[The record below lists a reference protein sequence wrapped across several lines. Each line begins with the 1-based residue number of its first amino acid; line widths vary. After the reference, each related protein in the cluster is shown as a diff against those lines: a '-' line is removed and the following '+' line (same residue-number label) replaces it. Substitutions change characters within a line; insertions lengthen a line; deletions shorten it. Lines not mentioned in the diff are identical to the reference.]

1 MSVLCSRWWQKIKEI
16 NTFVCVCSVVS
27 NSDPRNCSCQAPLS
41 VGFSRQEYWSGL
53 PFPTPGNLPDPGS
66 QPASLV
72 SPALVGKFFTT
83 ALPGKQKIKEVN
95 TFKNRK
101 VLNGTQKTVKRQVVF
116 IKRGLAFQYIPILA
130 FIYMLIFSDKWRGE
144 KELLVW
150 VPFLNSIRLPTSK
163 ALSCFL
169 PAQLSPTPAFQPV
182 CTATTAPGGG
192 YSSCVRTKASLSC
205 SAAKKHR
212 TASNAWRREIAPGGS
227 PVSKPRALVSY

>member
-1 MSVLCSRWWQKIKEI
+1 M
-16 NTFVCVCSVVS
+16 CVCSVAS

-72 SPALVGKFFTT
+72 SPALVSKFFTT

-130 FIYMLIFSDKWRGE
+130 FIYMLIFSDK
-144 KELLVW
+144 
-150 VPFLNSIRLPTSK
+150 
-163 ALSCFL
+163 
-169 PAQLSPTPAFQPV
+169 
-182 CTATTAPGGG
+182 
-192 YSSCVRTKASLSC
+192 
-205 SAAKKHR
+205 
-212 TASNAWRREIAPGGS
+212 
-227 PVSKPRALVSY
+227 